1 VAAACRQ
8 RLFSLVL
15 VLIWAGFAINVKAQ
29 QALSAQERQQAS
41 VAVMRTVLGI
51 LSFVRW
57 PNPAEPSTLCV
68 TGEVQYF
75 AWFGNE
81 LRQSNGKP
89 LRVQRYASID
99 VLPNDC
105 SVLYLGQLPEATQKA
120 LFARFLGRQVL
131 VMSEAAKECTLGYMF
146 CLTLG
151 KRRVNFVVN
160 LDSLS
165 RSRLRVHPNVLK
177 LSRERP

>member
-15 VLIWAGFAINVKAQ
+15 VLIWAGFAVNVKAQ
-29 QALSAQERQQAS
+29 QALSAQERQQAR
-41 VAVMRTVLGI
+41 VAVMRTVQGI

-57 PNPAEPSTLCV
+57 PNPAEPLTLCV
-68 TGEVQYF
+68 SGEVQYF

-81 LRQSNGKP
+81 MRQSNGQP
-89 LRVQRYASID
+89 LRVQRYASTD
-99 VLPNDC
+99 MLPSDC
-105 SVLYLGQLPEATQKA
+105 SVLYLGQLPEAAQQA
-120 LFARFLGRQVL
+120 LFARFVGRQVL
-131 VMSEAAKECTLGYMF
+131 LISEAAKECAAGYMF
-146 CLTLG
+146 CLLVG
-151 KRRVNFVVN
+151 KRQVNFVVN
-160 LDSLS
+160 PDSLS